1 MPPAAHVEIGRRGE
15 PAAPKAVSLA
25 RASILSHVTGTEIP
39 VRSVRLAFEVLFIA
53 YNRFVLHDAWAI
65 ASHIAL
71 SFLMSMFPF
80 LILVTGLASFFG
92 TGSLA
97 DEAADIILEAW
108 PVEVAKPIANEVHSI
123 LTVRRDGI
131 LTLGLFLALYFSSSG
146 VEALRVGLNRAYG
159 LRETRGWWFTRLE
172 SIAFVIGGAFVM
184 LAFALLVVLGPLV
197 WRAALQLLPGLHP
210 FDGLIA
216 FLRIGV
222 ATVLIVVAL
231 VLAHK
236 LVPAGRR
243 DFRSV
248 MPGVMVTL
256 FLWIVGGLGFG
267 WYLDNYPGAYAST
280 YGGLATAM
288 SALVFL
294 YTLAAI
300 FLFGGEL
307 NGTVIAAKRRR
318 LNRLSDA
325 RHFDNVVT
333 AP

>member
-1 MPPAAHVEIGRRGE
+1 MR
-15 PAAPKAVSLA
+15 
-25 RASILSHVTGTEIP
+25 TY
-39 VRSVRLAFEVLFIA
+39 RLVIELLVIA
-53 YNRFVLHDAWAI
+53 YYRFVLHDAWAI

-71 SFLMSMFPF
+71 SVLMSFFPF
-80 LILVTGLASFFG
+80 LILVTALASFFG

-108 PVEVAKPIANEVHSI
+108 PKEVAGPIANEIHTI

-131 LTLGLFLALYFSSSG
+131 LTVGLLLALYFASSG

-159 LRETRGWWFTRLE
+159 LRETRAWWFTRLE

-184 LAFALLVVLGPLV
+184 LAFALLVVLGPFV
-197 WRAALQLLPGLHP
+197 WRGFLQWVPGLQP
-210 FDGLIA
+210 WNGLID

-222 ATVLIVVAL
+222 ATILIVSAL

-236 LVPAGRR
+236 LVPAGQR

-248 MPGVMVTL
+248 MPGVAVTL
-256 FLWIVGGLGFG
+256 LLWILGGLGFG
-267 WYLDNYPGAYAST
+267 WYLENYPGAYAST

-288 SALVFL
+288 VALVFL

-307 NGTVIAAKRRR
+307 NGTVIAARRRR
-318 LNRLSDA
+318 LHKVDGTT
-325 RHFDNVVT
+325 FKNVVK

>member
-1 MPPAAHVEIGRRGE
+1 MSPA
-15 PAAPKAVSLA
+15 
-25 RASILSHVTGTEIP
+25 TETP
-39 VRSVRLAFEVLFIA
+39 VHRLRLAFELMIIA

-71 SFLMSMFPF
+71 SILMSLFPF
-80 LILVTGLASFFG
+80 LILMTAVASFFG

-108 PVEVAKPIANEVHSI
+108 PREVAAPIASEIHTI
-123 LTVRRDGI
+123 LTVRREGI
-131 LTLGLFLALYFSSSG
+131 LTLGIVLALYFASSG

-159 LRETRGWWFTRLE
+159 LRETRAWWFTRLE
-172 SIAFVIGGAFVM
+172 SIAFVMIGAVAM
-184 LAFALLVVLGPLV
+184 LAFAVLVVFGPLV
-197 WRAALQLLPGLHP
+197 WRGALHWLPGLQP
-210 FDGLIA
+210 FSGLID

-222 ATVLIVVAL
+222 ATFVIVLAL
-231 VLAHK
+231 VMAHK

-243 DFRSV
+243 DFTAV
-248 MPGVMVTL
+248 LPGVGVTL
-256 FLWIVGGLGFG
+256 ALWIVGGLGFG
-267 WYLDNYPGAYAST
+267 WYLENYPGAYAST

-288 SALVFL
+288 AALVFL

-318 LNRLSDA
+318 LHKAAVEGRT
-325 RHFDNVVT
+325 FENVVK
-333 AP
+333 APL

>member
-1 MPPAAHVEIGRRGE
+1 MRHVPSDGDVPPLHRLRVSFEI
-15 PAAPKAVSLA
+15 LY
-25 RASILSHVTGTEIP
+25 
-39 VRSVRLAFEVLFIA
+39 IA

-71 SFLMSMFPF
+71 SVLMSMFPF
-80 LILVTGLASFFG
+80 LILVTALASFFG

-108 PVEVAKPIANEVHSI
+108 PSEVAEPIANEVHSI

-131 LTLGLFLALYFSSSG
+131 LTLGLFLALYFASSG

-159 LRETRGWWFTRLE
+159 LRETRAWWFTRLE
-172 SIAFVIGGAFVM
+172 SIGFVLGGAFVM
-184 LAFALLVVLGPLV
+184 LAFALLVVLGPFV
-197 WRAALQLLPGLHP
+197 WRGALYWLPGLQP
-210 FDGLIA
+210 LGGLID

-222 ATVLIVVAL
+222 ATLLIVSAL
-231 VLAHK
+231 TLAHK
-236 LVPAGRR
+236 MVPAGRR
-243 DFRSV
+243 DFASIL
-248 MPGVMVTL
+248 PGIGVTL
-256 FLWIVGGLGFG
+256 VMWIVGGLGFG
-267 WYLDNYPGAYAST
+267 WYLENYPGAYAST

-288 SALVFL
+288 GALVFL

-318 LNRLSDA
+318 LHKLSDA
-325 RHFDNVVT
+325 AHFENVVK

>member
-1 MPPAAHVEIGRRGE
+1 MRH
-15 PAAPKAVSLA
+15 L
-25 RASILSHVTGTEIP
+25 TGTEIP
-39 VRSVRLAFEVLFIA
+39 VRSLRLAFEVLVIA

-71 SFLMSMFPF
+71 SILMSMFPF
-80 LILVTGLASFFG
+80 LILVTGVASFFG

-108 PVEVAKPIANEVHSI
+108 PSEVAKPIADEVHTI
-123 LTVRRDGI
+123 LTVRREGI
-131 LTLGLFLALYFSSSG
+131 LTVGLLLALYFASSG

-159 LRETRGWWFTRLE
+159 LRETRAWWFTRLE
-172 SIAFVIGGAFVM
+172 SIAFVVGGAFVM

-197 WRAALQLLPGLHP
+197 WRGALYWLPGLQP

-222 ATVLIVVAL
+222 ATVLIIVAL

-248 MPGVMVTL
+248 LPGVGVTL
-256 FLWIVGGLGFG
+256 VLWILGGLGFG
-267 WYLDNYPGAYAST
+267 WYLESYPGAYAST

-288 SALVFL
+288 AALVFL

-318 LNRLSDA
+318 LHRISDA
-325 RHFDNVVT
+325 RHYDNIVK

>member
-1 MPPAAHVEIGRRGE
+1 
-15 PAAPKAVSLA
+15 VS
-25 RASILSHVTGTEIP
+25 
-39 VRSVRLAFEVLFIA
+39 RLRTAFEVLVIA

-71 SFLMSMFPF
+71 SILMSMFPF
-80 LILVTGLASFFG
+80 LILVTALASMFG

-108 PVEVAKPIANEVHSI
+108 PSEVAKPIADEVHSI
-123 LTVRRDGI
+123 LTVRREGI
-131 LTLGLFLALYFSSSG
+131 LTLGLVLALYFASSG

-159 LRETRGWWFTRLE
+159 LRETRAWWFTRLE

-197 WRAALQLLPGLHP
+197 WRGALYWLPGLRP
-210 FDGLIA
+210 FGNLID

-222 ATVLIVVAL
+222 ATLLIVLAL
-231 VLAHK
+231 VMAHK
-236 LVPAGRR
+236 LVPAGQR

-248 MPGVMVTL
+248 LPGVGVTL
-256 FLWIVGGLGFG
+256 ALWILGGLGFG
-267 WYLDNYPGAYAST
+267 WYLENYPGAYAST
-280 YGGLATAM
+280 YVGLTTAM
-288 SALVFL
+288 AALVFL

-318 LNRLSDA
+318 LHKIAEA
-325 RHFDNVVT
+325 RHFENVVK

>member
-1 MPPAAHVEIGRRGE
+1 MRH
-15 PAAPKAVSLA
+15 L
-25 RASILSHVTGTEIP
+25 TGTEIP
-39 VRSVRLAFEVLFIA
+39 VRSLRLAFEVLVIA

-71 SFLMSMFPF
+71 SILMSMFPF
-80 LILVTGLASFFG
+80 LILVTGVASFFG

-108 PVEVAKPIANEVHSI
+108 PSEVAKPIADEVHTI
-123 LTVRRDGI
+123 LTVRREGI
-131 LTLGLFLALYFSSSG
+131 LTVGLLLALYFASSG

-159 LRETRGWWFTRLE
+159 LRETRAWWFTRLE

-197 WRAALQLLPGLHP
+197 WRGALYWLPGLQP

-222 ATVLIVVAL
+222 ATLLIIVAL

-248 MPGVMVTL
+248 MPGVGVTL
-256 FLWIVGGLGFG
+256 VLWLLGGLGFG
-267 WYLDNYPGAYAST
+267 WYLESYPGAYAST

-288 SALVFL
+288 AALVFL

-318 LNRLSDA
+318 LHRISDA
-325 RHFDNVVT
+325 RHYDNIVK